1 VVAAGKPPTNLTRRY
16 SALANKINDSS
27 EFTVPL
33 KNLLGLV
40 AFTAVSVW
48 AYFGITERLAFIEHE
63 QEMISIEV
71 EENDNWI
78 DNWKPPSSVQEN
90 IKRVRDIE
98 LQLVEMQLKLQFLL
112 ARR

>member
-1 VVAAGKPPTNLTRRY
+1 MASKL
-16 SALANKINDSS
+16 SDSS

-33 KNLLGLV
+33 KNLLALV
-40 AFTAVSVW
+40 AFTAISVW
-48 AYFGITERLAFIEHE
+48 AYFGITERLSFIEHE
-63 QEMISIEV
+63 QETMLIEI
-71 EENDNWI
+71 EENDTWI
-78 DNWKPPSSVQEN
+78 DEWTPPSSVQEN